1 MQKKEKRNF
10 EQIAIPPLHPQS
22 NPVETFMKPLGKVM
36 KIAAHNKQSEQGALS
51 QLLNDYRSTPHPA
64 TGVPPSQMMFRDP
77 PSGSFPSKELNDET
91 IQRAVSRDKELK
103 KARKEKINSSKY
115 KKHEKTRKGDRVLLR
130 NYKRTSKFQPLF
142 LPDPFTVTSVD
153 GAKITGERDGK
164 VLKRHLDD
172 VKTIPVN
179 IQKTSTSPNT
189 EISKSQDSVGS
200 WQRAFKNLSAK
211 TSLYLVWYPSLILE
225 VRPSPKLFRMRQS
238 PQVGNCFEV
247 CLIRS
252 SIFIK

>member
-1 MQKKEKRNF
+1 MKEFAEKRNF
-10 EQIAIPPLHPQS
+10 GQRVIPPLHPQS
-22 NPVETFMKPLGKVM
+22 NPVETFMKPLGKAM

-64 TGVPPSQMMFRDP
+64 TGIPPSQMMFRDP
-77 PSGSFPSKELNDET
+77 PSGSFPRKELNDEI

-153 GAKITGERDGK
+153 GVKITTRWEG
-164 VLKRHLDD
+164 
-172 VKTIPVN
+172 VK
-179 IQKTSTSPNT
+179 KTP
-189 EISKSQDSVGS
+189 
-200 WQRAFKNLSAK
+200 
-211 TSLYLVWYPSLILE
+211 
-225 VRPSPKLFRMRQS
+225 
-238 PQVGNCFEV
+238 
-247 CLIRS
+247 
-252 SIFIK
+252 